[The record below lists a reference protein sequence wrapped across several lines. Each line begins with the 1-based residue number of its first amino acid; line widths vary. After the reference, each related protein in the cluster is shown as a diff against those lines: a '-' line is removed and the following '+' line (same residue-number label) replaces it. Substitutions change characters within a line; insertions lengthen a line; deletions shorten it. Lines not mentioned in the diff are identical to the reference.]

1 MKRRRKKALSPL
13 MAMLLAVA
21 AMVLVVGRMATPAF
35 SAPGP
40 ATHLSLVMEHGHV
53 DPAAASI
60 HHGRNADQD
69 SAEGTAGGPSCDQD
83 CLGASSSCLV
93 VPPAMIRAGA
103 PFPGWPEP
111 ICLQPGNDLMLAGT
125 IPEVRFKPPKSIA

>member
-40 ATHLSLVMEHGHV
+40 ATHLSLVM
-53 DPAAASI
+53 DPRHAA
-60 HHGRNADQD
+60 QLPD
-69 SAEGTAGGPSCDQD
+69 SA
-83 CLGASSSCLV
+83 LV
-93 VPPAMIRAGA
+93 VECIVP
-103 PFPGWPEP
+103 
-111 ICLQPGNDLMLAGT
+111 
-125 IPEVRFKPPKSIA
+125 